1 MTIPTQIQNQPFVSH
16 TFLTFQIDTR
26 QSLAASTSGK
36 LAATI
41 RKLQL
46 DELIGGRRG
55 VPFKVKSNR
64 SSPSPGLPRCVLQ
77 AGSNADTNEPRLLP
91 TTAAATKI
99 AHPSD
104 ARGQLHVSRPLYAQ
118 LSRPFYPSS
127 LTSYRTPPNQS
138 GSPEHGQHLLSRC
151 THSP

>member
-55 VPFKVKSNR
+55 VPFKVKSNQ
-64 SSPSPGLPRCVLQ
+64 SSSTPGLPRCVLQ
-77 AGSNADTNEPRLLP
+77 AGSNADTPMNHAFCPQPLQPR
-91 TTAAATKI
+91 
-99 AHPSD
+99 
-104 ARGQLHVSRPLYAQ
+104 
-118 LSRPFYPSS
+118 
-127 LTSYRTPPNQS
+127 
-138 GSPEHGQHLLSRC
+138 
-151 THSP
+151 